1 MLTSLVCAV
10 GILEP
15 FDFRTIEGDFICDFI
30 LALFVDPSS
39 IDENMMKANPYFDIS
54 HATQLL
60 EKQFRD
66 NNMPMPETAQD
77 AFIAAGQKSGKFDDD
92 GVALVHIDHL
102 LEMVHEEYVRAVQAR
117 EEELIAVFK
126 YYDKVRTSTAII
138 VCVVG
143 IILTCASNAE
153 QRNHYH

>member
-1 MLTSLVCAV
+1 MVCLLTARVCAV

-15 FDFRTIEGDFICDFI
+15 FDFRTIEGDFICDYI
-30 LALFVDPSS
+30 LALFVDPAS

-77 AFIAAGQKSGKFDDD
+77 AFMAAGQKSGKLDDD
-92 GVALVHIDHL
+92 GVPLVHIDHL
-102 LEMVHEEYVRAVQAR
+102 LEMVHEEYVRAVQDR
-117 EEELIAVFK
+117 EGELTAVFK
-126 YYDKVRTSTAII
+126 YYDKVRTSTAI
-138 VCVVG
+138 VLRACCCCG
-143 IILTCASNAE
+143 G
-153 QRNHYH
+153 